1 MYMTFVCITSVFIAV
16 IKNKVTVFYLNVFSL
31 LDFI

>member
-1 MYMTFVCITSVFIAV
+1 MRVHECITSVFIAV
-16 IKNKVTVFYLNVFSL
+16 INNKVTVINLNVFSL

>member
-1 MYMTFVCITSVFIAV
+1 MRVHECITSVFIAV
-16 IKNKVTVFYLNVFSL
+16 VKNKVTVINLNVFSL

>member
-1 MYMTFVCITSVFIAV
+1 MRVHECITSVFIAV
-16 IKNKVTVFYLNVFSL
+16 IKNKVTVFYLYVFSL